1 MKLKFC
7 SCRMCKWGRKSSWEQ
22 ENIRQKKKSA
32 RRVVKE
38 LLRSGEYDNLPIA
51 VAIGYTD

>member
-7 SCRMCKWGRKSSWEQ
+7 SCRMCKWGRKTSWEQ

-32 RRVVKE
+32 RRIVKE